1 MTKSLL
7 RCEFLAAAGAAAVVM
22 PAASPISAAASA
34 FAAPAANK
42 QARLFP
48 GCCGYSYLKYFKA
61 GSMTLDDFIQEAV
74 DLKSHSVDIT
84 NYWLKSTE
92 PEYLT
97 SLRHWVFRNGMAL
110 SGIAIRTEMCQ
121 ADAAKRAEQVRKI
134 QQWVDACELCR
145 KYSSA

>member
-1 MTKSLL
+1 MTKGLL
-7 RCEFLAAAGAAAVVM
+7 RREFLAAAGAAAVAIPTSSRVSISAN
-22 PAASPISAAASA
+22 AASVPE
-34 FAAPAANK
+34 PNK

-48 GCCGYSYLKYFKA
+48 GCCAYSYLKDFKA
-61 GSMTLDDFIQEAV
+61 GSMTMDDFIQEAV

-84 NYWLKSTE
+84 NYRLKSTE

>member
-1 MTKSLL
+1 MT
-7 RCEFLAAAGAAAVVM
+7 M
-22 PAASPISAAASA
+22 
-34 FAAPAANK
+34 
-42 QARLFP
+42 
-48 GCCGYSYLKYFKA
+48 
-61 GSMTLDDFIQEAV
+61 DDFIQEAV
-74 DLKSHSVDIT
+74 DLNSHSVDIT
-84 NYWLKSTE
+84 NYRLKSTE

-97 SLRHWVFRNGMAL
+97 SLRYWVFRNGMAL

>member
-1 MTKSLL
+1 MT
-7 RCEFLAAAGAAAVVM
+7 M
-22 PAASPISAAASA
+22 
-34 FAAPAANK
+34 
-42 QARLFP
+42 
-48 GCCGYSYLKYFKA
+48 
-61 GSMTLDDFIQEAV
+61 DDFIQEAV

-84 NYWLKSTE
+84 NYRLKSTE

-97 SLRHWVFRNGMAL
+97 PLRHWVFRNGMAL

-145 KYSSA
+145 KYSGA